1 MYFIFFNVV
10 YGYINDIEYKLYF
23 EIATLQSGNNN
34 NMRTVWGLL
43 SFNFAKQCDRRYHIP
58 SRA

>member
-34 NMRTVWGLL
+34 NMRTV
-43 SFNFAKQCDRRYHIP
+43 
-58 SRA
+58 